1 MKMFGGTALA
11 MLISASTVTG
21 YSLVAPEKW
30 LALNATVQG
39 RLSHGIPF
47 ARPCFQQA
55 APGTLGNFSAE
66 GCATVTESYLDR
78 LTLADNFGAY
88 FNTQWETCQRT
99 GAECLL
105 DWTNPNNS
113 AADTP
118 PRVCSQG
125 SIPQFAINVTTA
137 ADVIAAFKFSKATGV
152 PVMVKNTGHD
162 YKGRS
167 SAPGTLALWVHGL
180 KSIQLKNNFIPQ
192 NCPKTTVGR
201 NAVAL
206 GAGVQF
212 TDLLTFAEENKVT
225 IPTGGCPSV
234 GAAGGYPQGGG
245 HSSSIHA
252 YFILSQWKKLE
263 YEVVT
268 PEGQH
273 IIANECSHPDLFFAL
288 SGGGG
293 GTFGVVLKV
302 TTLVFP
308 KMLINAVVASYDDSN
323 KTNRLHFLQ
332 FMTNHAVEM
341 AQQGWGSYIL
351 GNNVVL
357 ANPTLT
363 PTAANASM
371 IALRKFITGIG
382 GSFTATV
389 EPSYTTFFNKYIGV
403 TTVFEGTPTTL
414 SSRLIPVEN
423 FKTSAQRDALSST
436 LDGFLDKFENVWLFG
451 VTPFFYGENNKTS
464 VTPAW
469 RNSIWHAILI
479 SHWNFNSSVSE
490 VSSIYSDLTAGA
502 DVLRAM
508 TPGSGAYQNEADVYE
523 PDHEASFWG
532 DNYPRLL
539 AIKKKYDPD
548 HLLDVWHGVGWR
560 GAQDSRYQCYI

>member
-1 MKMFGGTALA
+1 MFRGTALA
-11 MLISASTVTG
+11 ILISASTVTG
-21 YSLVAPEKW
+21 YSVAPDKW

-55 APGTLGNFSAE
+55 APGTLGNFSTE
-66 GCATVTESYLDR
+66 GCATVTETYLDR
-78 LTLADNFGAY
+78 LALTNNFGDY
-88 FNTQWETCQRT
+88 INTQWETCQRT
-99 GAECLL
+99 GAQCLL
-105 DWTNPNNS
+105 DSTNPNNS

-137 ADVIAAFKFSKATGV
+137 EDVIAAFKFSKATGV
-152 PVMVKNTGHD
+152 PVVVKNTGHD

-167 SAPGTLALWVHGL
+167 AGPGTLALWVHNL
-180 KSIQLKNNFIPQ
+180 KSMQLENNFIPQ
-192 NCPKTTVGR
+192 NCPKDTVGR
-201 NAVAL
+201 NAVTL

-212 TDLLTFAEENKVT
+212 TDLLTFADENKVT

-245 HSSSIHA
+245 HS
-252 YFILSQWKKLE
+252 ILSNVFGLGVDRVLE

-268 PEGQH
+268 PEGKH

-288 SGGGG
+288 RGGGG

-302 TTLVFP
+302 TTLAFP
-308 KMLINAVVASYDDSN
+308 KMPINAVIASYDSSN
-323 KTNRLHFLQ
+323 KTNRLQFLQ
-332 FMTNHAVEM
+332 FVTNHAVEM
-341 AQQGWGSYIL
+341 AQQGWGTYIL
-351 GNNVVL
+351 TNTIIL

-363 PTAANASM
+363 PSAANTSM
-371 IALRKFITGIG
+371 IALRRFITGIG

-389 EPSYTTFFNKYIGV
+389 EPTYTSFFDKYIGV
-403 TTVFEGTPTTL
+403 ISWGEGTPTTL

-436 LDGFLDKFENVWLFG
+436 LDGFMDKFKTVALFG
-451 VTPFFYGENNKTS
+451 VTPFLYGENNQTS

-469 RNSIWHAILI
+469 RNSIWHAILA
-479 SHWNFNSSVSE
+479 SNWNFDSSVSE
-490 VSSIYSDLTAGA
+490 VSSIYSELTAGA
-502 DVLRAM
+502 DILRAM
-508 TPGSGAYQNEADVYE
+508 TPGSGAYQPMYMSLTMK
-523 PDHEASFWG
+523 PHFGG

-539 AIKKKYDPD
+539 AIKKKYDPA
-548 HLLDVWHGVGWR
+548 HLLNVWHGVGWL